1 MRRKLLAA
9 AVGVALAAPAH
20 ALDLLHAYEAALA
33 NDPVFLAAVKENE
46 AGQANRVIG
55 RSALMPKIGGSYL
68 QQAADS
74 IVTGPAYNGGPNTTY
89 SRAYPSDVVNFQVSQ
104 PLFNLEALAR
114 MRQGQA
120 QGDFTQAKFLYQTQE
135 LLIRVLQAYSDLLYA
150 QDNYSYLAAQRD
162 AYREQLKVNQKMFE
176 RGEGTITD
184 ALETRASAE
193 LAEAQVIE
201 AKDVIEN
208 TKRKL
213 EALTGQQIHRAEEVK
228 PLGQRFAVHALQP
241 RAFEIWRDSALANN
255 AELQAAQHNIEISR
269 QEYEKQKAGHYPTVS
284 AVASWNQSKS
294 AYTSA
299 IQQNANT
306 TAGGVQINIPIFT
319 GGEVTGRTSQARAGF
334 EKAQAERDGTRERA
348 ITELRKQYDLVGSSV
363 AKIDALNRAVE
374 SASEL
379 TKAMRKSVQ
388 GGQRINLDV
397 LLADRGLATARRD
410 LARAKYDYMLAY
422 LRLKQQAGTLTLE
435 DLEKVAVNFQKDTAK
450 TAKKPE

>member
-1 MRRKLLAA
+1 MRRKLVAA
-9 AVGVALAAPAH
+9 AVGLALAAPAH

-89 SRAYPSDVVNFQVSQ
+89 SRAYPSDVVNFQVTQ

-150 QDNYSYLAAQRD
+150 QDNYSYLVSQRD
-162 AYREQLKVNQKMFE
+162 AYKEQLKVNQRMFE

-184 ALETRASAE
+184 TLETRASAA

-213 EALTGQQIHRAEEVK
+213 EALTGQQIPRAEEVK
-228 PLGQRFAVHALQP
+228 PLGKLFAAHALQP

-269 QEYEKQKAGHYPTVS
+269 QEYEKQKAGHYPTVA

-306 TAGGVQINIPIFT
+306 TSGGVQINIPIFT

-363 AKIDALNRAVE
+363 AKIEALNRAVD
-374 SASEL
+374 SATEL
-379 TKAMRKSVQ
+379 T
-388 GGQRINLDV
+388 
-397 LLADRGLATARRD
+397 
-410 LARAKYDYMLAY
+410 
-422 LRLKQQAGTLTLE
+422 
-435 DLEKVAVNFQKDTAK
+435 
-450 TAKKPE
+450 